1 MVRQFAPITDLVDDR
16 QSQPRLS
23 WGGRAWRALSAP
35 QLRADV
41 RWPASATLDLQ
52 AWISAAPWQPNAGWS
67 ALASLLAAGALWQWQ
82 SFDLPYLILLWL
94 LVDPLW
100 GAIWR
105 LAGGRAHVLPL
116 RGGEPGRAPRMPY
129 LQAGSPAAQL
139 LAFDESNALPHLF
152 RIGAPTLLLAGIT
165 ALALGSG
172 ALLLTLVVALASA
185 LGWVWRRTWQ
195 RPPAALHAAVT
206 ILLPWLLVLWV
217 AIHAVA
223 LEQSRAIIVL
233 AVLWTV
239 HHWGA
244 TRSSLFVDDHV
255 APVLLAVAQ
264 IGIALLLIAVQAPFL
279 LPVLAVLWLPTWLNV
294 YRRHSLDGLGIWWL
308 ASLLVS
314 ALAIGQ

>member
-1 MVRQFAPITDLVDDR
+1 VVRQFAPITDLVDDR
-16 QSQPRLS
+16 QIQSRPS
-23 WGGRAWRALSAP
+23 WGSRLWRALSAP
-35 QLRADV
+35 QLRSGV
-41 RWPASATLDLQ
+41 RWPASATLDVQ
-52 AWISAAPWQPNAGWS
+52 AWISAAPWQPNAGWA

-82 SFDLPYLILLWL
+82 SFDLPHLILLWL

-105 LAGGRAHVLPL
+105 LAGGRQHVLRL
-116 RGGEPGRAPRMPY
+116 YGGEAGRVPRLPY
-129 LQAGSPAAQL
+129 LQAGSPAAQM
-139 LAFDESNALPHLF
+139 LAFDESNALPYLF

-172 ALLLTLVVALASA
+172 ALLLTLLVALASA
-185 LGWVWRRTWQ
+185 LGWVWRRTWKQ
-195 RPPAALHAAVT
+195 PPAALHAVVT
-206 ILLPWLLVLWV
+206 ILLPWSLALWV
-217 AIHAVA
+217 ANHNIAV
-223 LEQSRAIIVL
+223 EQSRAIVVL

-244 TRSSLFVDDHV
+244 TRSSLFVDDRV
-255 APVLLAVAQ
+255 AHVLLAVAQ
-264 IGIALLLIAVQAPFL
+264 IGIVLLLITVQAPFL

-308 ASLLVS
+308 ASLLIS